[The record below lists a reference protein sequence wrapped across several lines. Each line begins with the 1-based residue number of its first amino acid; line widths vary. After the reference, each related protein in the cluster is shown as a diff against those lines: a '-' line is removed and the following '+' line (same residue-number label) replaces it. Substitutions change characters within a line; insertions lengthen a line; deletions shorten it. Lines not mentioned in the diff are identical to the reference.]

1 MERIGILGG
10 TFNPVHIE
18 HIEIAKKAIDEL
30 KLDKLLIMPTYISP
44 HKSQLPISSE
54 HRINMLKLAFAHIKK
69 AEVCTYEV
77 DKKGKSYTYLTV
89 EHFKNTLNAQLFFI
103 CGEDMLT
110 NFKFWKYPE
119 RVLSCC
125 DLAVF
130 GRQNS
135 NADFEREKE
144 YFEKQFL
151 KTFYQ
156 LNYQGKDISSTK
168 IRVYAKFK
176 LSLENL
182 VPKSVED
189 YIYNN
194 NLYLGNKYTDFILKH
209 LPLKRV
215 IHTANVVVTAL
226 KKAKELGLD
235 EEKVFISACLHDL
248 AKYID
253 YTLVTGFIKPEDM
266 PLPVVHA
273 FLGEFIAK
281 THLGIEDEEILSAIK
296 YHTSGRANMC
306 KLEKLI
312 FVADMVEE
320 GRDYQGVDTL
330 RSLYDG
336 DDFEKCFVECLKEEF
351 IHLVNKKQPIYIETI
366 KAFEYYTK

>member
-18 HIEIAKKAIDEL
+18 HISIAKMAIEEL

-44 HKSQLPISSE
+44 HKSQLPIDSK
-54 HRINMLKLAFAHIKK
+54 HRINMLKLAFNDIEK

-77 DKKGKSYTYLTV
+77 EKQGKSYTYLTV
-89 EHFKNTLNAQLFFI
+89 EHFKETLNAQLFFI

-110 NFKFWKYPE
+110 NFRFWKYPE
-119 RVLSCC
+119 RVLASCE
-125 DLAVF
+125 LAVF

-135 NADFEREKE
+135 NADFVKEKE
-144 YFEKQFL
+144 YFNSEFN

-156 LNYQGKDISSTK
+156 LSYQGKDISSTK
-168 IRVYAKFK
+168 IRVYAKLK
-176 LSLENL
+176 LKLENL
-182 VPKSVED
+182 VPKAVED
-189 YIYNN
+189 YIYEN
-194 NLYLGNKYTDFILKH
+194 NLYPSDKYTEFIVKH

-253 YTLVTGFIKPEDM
+253 YTKVEGFTKPQDM
-266 PLPVVHA
+266 PIPVVHA
-273 FLGEFIAK
+273 FLGEYIAK
-281 THLGIEDEEILSAIK
+281 NYLGIEDAEILSAIK
-296 YHTSGRANMC
+296 YHTSGRKNMSV
-306 KLEKLI
+306 LEKLI

-320 GRDYQGVDTL
+320 GRDYEGVDTL
-330 RSLYDG
+330 RALYDG
-336 DDFEKCFVECLKEEF
+336 DDFESVL
-351 IHLVNKKQPIYIETI
+351 
-366 KAFEYYTK
+366 